1 MLPKMRAKLRC
12 TIIGPFFLF
21 ALLQSSYRFFRG
33 IFAVTKWGLEEGPA
47 SLQQNDLAC
56 IVINAES

>member
-12 TIIGPFFLF
+12 TIISPFFLF

-33 IFAVTKWGLEEGPA
+33 IFAVTKWGVEEGFA
-47 SLQQNDLAC
+47 LLQQNH
-56 IVINAES
+56 VE